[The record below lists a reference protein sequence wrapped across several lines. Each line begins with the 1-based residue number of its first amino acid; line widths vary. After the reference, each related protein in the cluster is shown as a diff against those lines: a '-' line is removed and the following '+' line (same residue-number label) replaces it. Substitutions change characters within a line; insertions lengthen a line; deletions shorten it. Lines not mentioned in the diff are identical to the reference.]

1 MSQASP
7 YLSVELRVEDEPPP
21 ADVAALNER
30 LYRYNAAVTGS
41 DNGRWLTIFVRNEA
55 GHIVAGLHGWT
66 WGQTGFVQTLWVR
79 EDLRGQGLGARL
91 LATAEDEVVRRGCR
105 EVQLDT
111 HSYQAP
117 DFYRRR
123 GYEVTGE
130 LPGWPDQTTRIF
142 LHKTLPDCASAA
154 PTRAG
159 DPRPG
164 GEGWVVE
171 LSGRTS
177 LTDGPGR
184 ASSST
189 LD

>member
-7 YLSVELRVEDEPPP
+7 YLSVELRVEDVILSSDGRVVSIEPLVECR
-21 ADVAALNER
+21 DVCRRR
-30 LYRYNAAVTGS
+30 L
-41 DNGRWLTIFVRNEA
+41 GRWLTIFVRNEA

-79 EDLRGQGLGARL
+79 EDLRGQGLGATL
-91 LATAEDEVVRRGCR
+91 LAAAEDEAIRRAAR
-105 EVQLDT
+105 ARVP
-111 HSYQAP
+111 AP
-117 DFYRRR
+117 QHHPHGALGRQD
-123 GYEVTGE
+123 VAC
-130 LPGWPDQTTRIF
+130 
-142 LHKTLPDCASAA
+142 CAATA

-159 DPRPG
+159 DSCPG

-184 ASSST
+184 TSSST